1 MPHRGVLTRDDGVHT
16 GDDGQ
21 CGSAANGRYD
31 ASTLSHR
38 QRVWGLSAHESGIDE
53 CRSPKVRKL
62 SVSAGKQ
69 LPSAHP
75 SRRLF
80 NQQNRKRSMNR
91 ITGRSAFLALLKDE
105 GITHLFGNPG
115 TTELP
120 IMHALKEHPD
130 LTYVMAMQESLVVA
144 IADGFSRASGRL
156 VACNVHVAPG
166 LGNAMGSLYNAKFTG
181 TPMIL
186 TAGQQEQG
194 HGLTEPLLYDP
205 LVRIAEPLV
214 KWAVEVTRLEDLPR
228 IVRRAAKI
236 ATTPPTG
243 PVFISLP
250 GDILNAE
257 AGLDLGRPTRVDSS
271 VRPSAEAIERL
282 ARRLLEAKRP
292 VIVAGDEIVK
302 SDALAEAAQLALTL
316 GAPAWQQTAPYGA
329 HFLSESPCFMG
340 TLPRVQK
347 QVREILAPHDLMI
360 VLGSDPLRMSVYS
373 EVDPL
378 PEGLPIVQIG
388 LVDHDLAKNY
398 PAELAL
404 KADVKE
410 TLRSLIPVLA
420 AAGGA
425 PLAQRAGEAVANL
438 TSRNWSARRHTLIG
452 EITAKMAGAPIDP
465 DWLTLQLVEALPA
478 NAILVD
484 EGLTSSRLVPALRPH
499 RDRYGYH
506 GLASGGIG
514 WGLPASVG
522 ASLAN
527 PDRPVVCYSG
537 DGSAMYSIQALWT
550 AAHHKLPLTV
560 VIANNGGYRII
571 KQRLKAF
578 HGTDH
583 FIGMDFADPAVDF
596 TGLAKSLGCEA
607 LRITAAD
614 EVAPALA
621 SAFAQPGAKL
631 IEVVVDGSIG

>member
-1 MPHRGVLTRDDGVHT
+1 M
-16 GDDGQ
+16 
-21 CGSAANGRYD
+21 
-31 ASTLSHR
+31 
-38 QRVWGLSAHESGIDE
+38 
-53 CRSPKVRKL
+53 K
-62 SVSAGKQ
+62 
-69 LPSAHP
+69 
-75 SRRLF
+75 
-80 NQQNRKRSMNR
+80 NR

-166 LGNAMGSLYNAKFTG
+166 LGNAMGSLYNASFTG

-194 HGLTEPLLYDP
+194 HGLMEPLLYGP
-205 LVRIAEPLV
+205 LVKMAEPLV

-250 GDILNAE
+250 GDILNSE
-257 AGLDLGRPTRVDSS
+257 AGIELGRSTRVDTR
-271 VRPSAEAIERL
+271 VKPSDEAL
-282 ARRLLEAKRP
+282 QALVARILKAQRP
-292 VIVAGDEIVK
+292 VIIAGDEIVK
-302 SDALAEAAQLALTL
+302 SDALQESALLAAAL
-316 GAPAWQQTAPYGA
+316 GCPAYQQTAPYGA
-329 HFLSESPCFMG
+329 QFLSESPSFIG
-340 TLPRVQK
+340 ALSRSQK
-347 QVREILAPHDLMI
+347 QVREVLSPYDLMI
-360 VLGSDPLRMSVYS
+360 VLGADPLRMSVHS

-378 PEGLPIVQIG
+378 PAGLPILQIG
-388 LVDHDLAKNY
+388 LVEWDLAKNY
-398 PAELAL
+398 GAEIAL

-410 TLRSLIPVLA
+410 TLRVLIPALK

-425 PLAQRAGEAVANL
+425 ALEARAKEGIAAL
-438 TSRNWSARRHTLIG
+438 KSKNWTARRVTVI
-452 EITAKMAGAPIDP
+452 EQISKAKDRSPIDP
-465 DWLTLQLVEALPA
+465 DWLALQLVEAMPD

-484 EGLTSSRLVPALRPH
+484 EGLTSSRQINALRPH

-506 GLASGGIG
+506 ALASGGIG

-522 ASLAN
+522 VSMAN
-527 PDRPVVCYSG
+527 PNRPVVCFSG

-550 AAHHKLPLTV
+550 AAHHKLQLTV
-560 VIANNGGYRII
+560 VIVNNGGYRII
-571 KQRLKAF
+571 KQRLLAF
-578 HGTDH
+578 HGDDH
-583 FIGMDFADPAVDF
+583 YVGMDFVDPPVDF
-596 TGLAKSLGCEA
+596 TGLAKSLGLEA
-607 LRITAAD
+607 MRITEAKD
-614 EVAPALA
+614 IAPALK
-621 SAFAQPGAKL
+621 SAFNRPGTKL
-631 IEVVVDGSIG
+631 IEVMVDGSL

>member
-1 MPHRGVLTRDDGVHT
+1 M
-16 GDDGQ
+16 
-21 CGSAANGRYD
+21 
-31 ASTLSHR
+31 
-38 QRVWGLSAHESGIDE
+38 
-53 CRSPKVRKL
+53 K
-62 SVSAGKQ
+62 
-69 LPSAHP
+69 
-75 SRRLF
+75 
-80 NQQNRKRSMNR
+80 NR

-120 IMHALKEHPD
+120 IMHALKDHPD

-144 IADGFSRASGRL
+144 IADGYSRASGRL

-194 HGLTEPLLYDP
+194 HGLMEPVLYGP
-205 LVRIAEPLV
+205 LVQMAEPLV

-250 GDILNAE
+250 GDILNCE
-257 AGLDLGRPTRVDSS
+257 AGIELGRSTRVDTR
-271 VRPSAEAIERL
+271 VKPSDEAL
-282 ARRLLEAKRP
+282 QALVARILKAQRP
-292 VIVAGDEIVK
+292 VIIAGDEIVK
-302 SDALAEAAQLALTL
+302 SDALREAAALAATL
-316 GAPAWQQTAPYGA
+316 GAPAYQCSTPYGA

-340 TLPRVQK
+340 ALSRLQK
-347 QVREILAPHDLMI
+347 QVREVLSPYDLMI
-360 VLGSDPLRMSVYS
+360 VIGADPLRMSVYS

-378 PEGLPIVQIG
+378 PDGLGIVQIG
-388 LVDHDLAKNY
+388 LVDGDLAKNY
-398 PAELAL
+398 GAEIAL

-410 TLRSLIPVLA
+410 TLRALVPALKT
-420 AAGGA
+420 AGGA
-425 PLAQRAGEAVANL
+425 ALETRAKHGIAELA
-438 TSRNWSARRHTLIG
+438 SKNW
-452 EITAKMAGAPIDP
+452 TAKRKAIVEQIAKAGSKSPIDP
-465 DWLTLQLVEALPA
+465 DFLTLQIVEAMPD

-484 EGLTSSRLVPALRPH
+484 EGLTSGRQLLALRPH

-506 GLASGGIG
+506 ALASGGIG

-522 ASLAN
+522 VSLAN
-527 PDRPVVCYSG
+527 PQRPVVCFSG

-550 AAHHKLPLTV
+550 AAHHKLPLSV

-571 KQRLKAF
+571 KQRLLAF
-578 HGTDH
+578 HGDDH
-583 FIGMDFADPAVDF
+583 YVGMDFVDPPVDF
-596 TGLAKSLGCEA
+596 AGIATALGLEA
-607 LRITAAD
+607 IRISDAS
-614 EVAPALA
+614 ELKPKLS
-621 SAFAQPGAKL
+621 SAFGRPGPKL
-631 IEVVVDGSIG
+631 IEVMVDGTVN

>member
-1 MPHRGVLTRDDGVHT
+1 MSKNGKTGV
-16 GDDGQ
+16 
-21 CGSAANGRYD
+21 
-31 ASTLSHR
+31 
-38 QRVWGLSAHESGIDE
+38 
-53 CRSPKVRKL
+53 
-62 SVSAGKQ
+62 
-69 LPSAHP
+69 
-75 SRRLF
+75 
-80 NQQNRKRSMNR
+80 NR

-194 HGLTEPLLYDP
+194 HGLTEPVLYDP

-228 IVRRAAKI
+228 IVRRAAKV
-236 ATTPPTG
+236 AMTPPTG

-250 GDILNAE
+250 GDILNSE
-257 AGLDLGRPTRVDSS
+257 AGIEFGRATRIDTRA
-271 VRPSAEAIERL
+271 RPSDESLDALVQRILKAE
-282 ARRLLEAKRP
+282 RP
-292 VIVAGDEIVK
+292 VIIVGDEIVK
-302 SDALAEAAQLALTL
+302 SDALEEAAAFAEAL
-316 GAPAWQQTAPYGA
+316 GCPAWQQTAPYGA

-340 TLPRVQK
+340 ALPRVQP
-347 QVREILAPHDLMI
+347 QVRDILAPHDLMI

-373 EVDPL
+373 EIDPL
-378 PEGLPIVQIG
+378 PAGLPMVQVG
-388 LVDHDLAKNY
+388 LVDWDLAKNY
-398 PAELAL
+398 PAEIAL
-404 KADVKE
+404 KADVRE
-410 TLRSLIPVLA
+410 TLRALIPALK
-420 AAGGA
+420 AAGGPTLESRA
-425 PLAQRAGEAVANL
+425 KSGIAALA
-438 TSRNWSARRHTLIG
+438 SKNWTARRAMLVDQIAT
-452 EITAKMAGAPIDP
+452 KKDSSPIDP
-465 DWLTLQLVEALPA
+465 DWLTLQLVEAMPQ

-484 EGLTSSRLVPALRPH
+484 EGLTSSRYMSALRPH

-522 ASLAN
+522 VSLAN

-560 VIANNGGYRII
+560 VIVNNGGYRII
-571 KQRLKAF
+571 KQRLLAF
-578 HGTDH
+578 HKDDH
-583 FIGMDFADPAVDF
+583 FVGMDFVDPPVDF
-596 TGLAKSLGCEA
+596 CGLAKALGLEA
-607 LRITAAD
+607 IRITEAGQ
-614 EVAPALA
+614 VASTLK
-621 SAFAQPGAKL
+621 SAFARPGAKL
-631 IEVVVDGSIG
+631 IEVMVDGSVK

>member
-1 MPHRGVLTRDDGVHT
+1 MNKEIRP
-16 GDDGQ
+16 
-21 CGSAANGRYD
+21 AA
-31 ASTLSHR
+31 
-38 QRVWGLSAHESGIDE
+38 
-53 CRSPKVRKL
+53 
-62 SVSAGKQ
+62 
-69 LPSAHP
+69 
-75 SRRLF
+75 
-80 NQQNRKRSMNR
+80 NR
-91 ITGRSAFLALLKDE
+91 ITGRSAFLALLKSE

-166 LGNAMGSLYNAKFTG
+166 LGNAMGALYNAKFTG

-194 HGLTEPLLYDP
+194 HGLMEPVLYDP

-228 IVRRAAKI
+228 IVRRAAKV
-236 ATTPPTG
+236 AMTPPTG

-250 GDILNAE
+250 GDILNSDAAIE
-257 AGLDLGRPTRVDSS
+257 LGRSTRIDTRVK
-271 VRPSAEAIERL
+271 PSDESLQALVQRILKAE
-282 ARRLLEAKRP
+282 RP
-292 VIVAGDEIVK
+292 VIIVGDEIVK
-302 SDALAEAAQLALTL
+302 SNALNDAAKFAEAL
-316 GAPAWQQTAPYGA
+316 GCPAYQQTAPYGA

-340 TLPRVQK
+340 SLPRVQT
-347 QVREILAPHDLMI
+347 QVREILSAYDLMI

-378 PEGLPIVQIG
+378 PGGLSIVQVG
-388 LVDHDLAKNY
+388 LIDWDLAKNY
-398 PAELAL
+398 SAEIAL

-410 TLRSLIPVLA
+410 TLRALIPALKA
-420 AAGGA
+420 FGGA
-425 PLAQRAGEAVANL
+425 ALDTRARNGIGALA
-438 TSRNWSARRHTLIG
+438 SKNWTARRVKLI
-452 EITAKMAGAPIDP
+452 EQISANRDASPIDP
-465 DWLTLQLVEALPA
+465 DWLALQVVEAMPA

-484 EGLTSSRLVPALRPH
+484 EGLTASRYISALRPH

-522 ASLAN
+522 VSIAN

-560 VIANNGGYRII
+560 VIVNNGGYRII
-571 KQRLKAF
+571 KQRLLAF
-578 HGTDH
+578 HKDDH
-583 FIGMDFADPAVDF
+583 FVGMDFADPPVDF
-596 TGLAKSLGCEA
+596 CGLAKALGLEA
-607 LRITAAD
+607 IRITKA
-614 EVAPALA
+614 EELA
-621 SAFAQPGAKL
+621 STLKSAFGRPGAKL
-631 IEVVVDGSIG
+631 IEVVAEGSVKA

>member
-1 MPHRGVLTRDDGVHT
+1 
-16 GDDGQ
+16 
-21 CGSAANGRYD
+21 
-31 ASTLSHR
+31 
-38 QRVWGLSAHESGIDE
+38 
-53 CRSPKVRKL
+53 
-62 SVSAGKQ
+62 
-69 LPSAHP
+69 
-75 SRRLF
+75 
-80 NQQNRKRSMNR
+80 MNR

-144 IADGFSRASGRL
+144 IADGYSRASGRL

-194 HGLTEPLLYDP
+194 HGLMEPLLYDP

-236 ATTPPTG
+236 AMTPPTG

-257 AGLDLGRPTRVDSS
+257 AGIELGKSTRIDTR
-271 VRPSAEAIERL
+271 VRPSDGMMSALVDRILR
-282 ARRLLEAKRP
+282 ARNP
-292 VIVAGDEIVK
+292 VIVVGDEIVK
-302 SDALAEAAQLALTL
+302 SDALNEAAALAETL
-316 GAPAWQQTAPYGA
+316 GCPAFQQSVAYGA
-329 HFLSESPCFMG
+329 HFLSESPCYMG
-340 TLPRVQK
+340 PLSRDQKHVRSTLDGY
-347 QVREILAPHDLMI
+347 DLMI

-373 EVDPL
+373 ETDPL
-378 PEGLPIVQIG
+378 PAGLSMVQIG
-388 LVDHDLAKNY
+388 LVDWDIGKNY
-398 PAELAL
+398 PVDIAV

-410 TLRSLIPVLA
+410 TLLALIPALK

-425 PLAQRAGEAVANL
+425 SLEERARGGLAALKA
-438 TSRNWSARRHTLIG
+438 SNWTARRAKLVQ
-452 EITAKMAGAPIDP
+452 EIAGSKDKMPINP
-465 DWLTLQLVEALPA
+465 DWLALKVIEAMPD

-484 EGLTSSRLVPALRPH
+484 EGLTSSRAIPALRAH

-506 GLASGGIG
+506 ALASGGIG

-522 ASLAN
+522 VSLAN

-550 AAHHKLPLTV
+550 AAHHKLPLNV

-571 KQRLKAF
+571 KQRLLAF
-578 HGTDH
+578 HKDNNY
-583 FIGMDFADPAVDF
+583 IGMDFADPPVDF
-596 TGLAKSLGCEA
+596 CGIAKALGLETI
-607 LRITAAD
+607 RIAD
-614 EVAPALA
+614 PKDLEGQLKG
-621 SAFAQPGAKL
+621 AFGRPGAKL
-631 IEVVVDGSIG
+631 IEVMVDGQV